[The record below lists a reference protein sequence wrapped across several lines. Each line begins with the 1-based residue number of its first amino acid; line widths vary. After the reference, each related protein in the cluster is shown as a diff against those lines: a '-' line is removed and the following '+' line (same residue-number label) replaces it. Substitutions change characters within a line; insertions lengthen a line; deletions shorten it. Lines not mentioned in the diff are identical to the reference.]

1 MQKPK
6 QNKRNQSVLV
16 YVIFIMLCSLITV
29 QFSKAQTNNQENA
42 NAVLKNIQD
51 KFNSISDLS
60 AQITQSVNDKVN
72 LRGKAFYKKDNCLR
86 FEFDNMLIISDGET
100 SWNYNKKQDKVIITD
115 YENEGNKI
123 LSIRQIIFEYPEGCE
138 LNTFEFEG
146 NKVLELIPKDDTFS
160 FNSVK
165 LFIDS
170 ENLITKVLVD
180 DPATGTIQIDL
191 SNYQLN
197 KNLPDSYFQ
206 FSPPEGSQVLDLR

>member
-1 MQKPK
+1 MIT
-6 QNKRNQSVLV
+6 RIFSVS
-16 YVIFIMLCSLITV
+16 IFILTFISSGI
-29 QFSKAQTNNQENA
+29 AQGNA
-42 NAVLKNIQD
+42 DAVLKNIQN
-51 KFNSISDLS
+51 KFDSIGDLS

-72 LRGKAFYKKDNCLR
+72 LRGKAFYKKENHLR

-123 LSIRQIIFEYPEGCE
+123 LSIRQIIFEYPEDCE

-165 LFIDS
+165 LYIDS

-180 DPATGTIQIDL
+180 DSAAGTIQIDL

-197 KNLPDSYFQ
+197 KNLPDSYFS
-206 FSPPEGSQVLDLR
+206 FTPPEGSQVLDLR

>member
-1 MQKPK
+1 MIT
-6 QNKRNQSVLV
+6 RIILAS
-16 YVIFIMLCSLITV
+16 IFILTFISSGI
-29 QFSKAQTNNQENA
+29 AQDNA
-42 NAVLKNIQD
+42 DAVLKNIQD
-51 KFNSISDLS
+51 KFNSITDLS
-60 AQITQSVNDKVN
+60 AQITQTVNGKVN
-72 LRGKAFYKKDNCLR
+72 LKGKVFYKKDNCLR
-86 FEFDNMLIISDGET
+86 FEFDNMLIVSDGET

-115 YENEGNKI
+115 YDTEGNKI
-123 LSIRQIIFEYPEGCE
+123 LSIRQIIFEYPEDCE
-138 LNTFEFEG
+138 LNTFESEG
-146 NKVLELIPKDDTFS
+146 KKVLELIPKDDTFS

>member
-1 MQKPK
+1 MIT
-6 QNKRNQSVLV
+6 RIFLTL
-16 YVIFIMLCSLITV
+16 IFILTFINSG
-29 QFSKAQTNNQENA
+29 FSQENA

-51 KFNSISDLS
+51 KFNSITDLS

-72 LRGKAFYKKDNCLR
+72 LEGKVFYKKDNCLR
-86 FEFDNMLIISDGET
+86 FEFDNMLIVSDGET

-115 YENEGNKI
+115 YDTEGNKI
-123 LSIRQIIFEYPEGCE
+123 LSIRQIIYDYPEDCE
-138 LNTFEFEG
+138 LNTFESKG
-146 NKVLELIPKDDTFS
+146 KKVLELIPKDDTFS

-197 KNLPDSYFQ
+197 KNVPDSYFQ

>member
-1 MQKPK
+1 MMTT
-6 QNKRNQSVLV
+6 RIFLTS
-16 YVIFIMLCSLITV
+16 IFILCFV
-29 QFSKAQTNNQENA
+29 GFAFSQEDA
-42 NAVLKNIQD
+42 KTVLKNIQD
-51 KFNSISDLS
+51 KFNSITDLS

-72 LRGKAFYKKDNCLR
+72 LKGKVFYKKDNCLR
-86 FEFDNMLIISDGET
+86 FEFDNMLIVSDGET

-115 YENEGNKI
+115 YDTEGNKI
-123 LSIRQIIFEYPEGCE
+123 LSIRQIIFDYPKDCE
-138 LNTFEFEG
+138 LNTFESEG
-146 NKVLELIPKDDTFS
+146 KKVLELIPKDDTFS

-180 DPATGTIQIDL
+180 DPATGNIQIDL

>member
-1 MQKPK
+1 MIT
-6 QNKRNQSVLV
+6 RIILASILVLNSIN
-16 YVIFIMLCSLITV
+16 YSI
-29 QFSKAQTNNQENA
+29 AQDNA
-42 NAVLKNIQD
+42 DAVLKIIQD
-51 KFNSISDLS
+51 KFDSINDLT
-60 AQITQSVNDKVN
+60 AQLTQSVNEKVN
-72 LRGKAFYKKDNCLR
+72 LKGKVFYKKENHLR
-86 FEFDNMLIISDGET
+86 FELDNMLIVSDGET

-115 YENEGNKI
+115 YDTEGNKI
-123 LSIRQIIFEYPEGCE
+123 LSIRQIIFEYPENCE
-138 LNTFEFEG
+138 LKTFKSEG
-146 NKVLELIPKDDTFS
+146 KKVLVLIPKDDTFS

-206 FSPPEGSQVLDLR
+206 FSSPEGSQVLDLR